1 MEGELEPGNPG
12 IQAHEEEGP
21 RRDESRDE
29 GEKQVGVGGLERPS
43 PRRGLECPFVPLGR
57 RDRGDA
63 TLQPGVL
70 EDERA
75 PGLAPGDLPPSP
87 VFRFPSGPP
96 PERPFLVW
104 PGQPA
109 ACEMMLGLQR
119 LCGAGQGEREEKLA
133 GIGLRSA
140 LPGSRSFG
148 CLQCGLAVASL
159 PDLIHHQSTHPG
171 EKPYR
176 CPECGKE
183 FRRGSDLVKH
193 HRVHTGEKPY
203 PCPDCGRCFSLSS
216 NLIQHRRSHTGHRP
230 HKCPDCGEGFGRSSD
245 LVKHQRVH
253 TGEKP
258 YTCSEC
264 GKNFSVSSNLI
275 QHQRTHTGEKPY
287 KCSDCGKSFSL
298 SSNLL
303 QHRRSHTGEKPY
315 KCAWCGD
322 SFGRSSYL
330 LKHQRSHTGIP
341 CPYGACHKPEAGDN
355 KDQNKTAL
363 TLKDFTFYL
372 E

>member
-1 MEGELEPGNPG
+1 MEGGLEPGNPG
-12 IQAHEEEGP
+12 LQAHEEEGL
-21 RRDESRDE
+21 RSDESGDG
-29 GEKQVGVGGLERPS
+29 GEEQVGAGELGRPS
-43 PRRGLECPFVPLGR
+43 PRRGLECPFLPLGHR
-57 RDRGDA
+57 NREDA
-63 TLQPGVL
+63 TFHPAVL

-75 PGLAPGDLPPSP
+75 PGLASGDLLPSP
-87 VFRFPSGPP
+87 VFKLPSGPP

-109 ACEMMLGLQR
+109 AREMMLGLQR
-119 LCGAGQGEREEKLA
+119 LCGAGQGEGEEKLA
-133 GIGLRSA
+133 GIGLRTA
-140 LPGSRSFG
+140 LPGSRPFG
-148 CLQCGLAVASL
+148 CFQCGLTVACL
-159 PDLIHHQSTHPG
+159 PDLIHHQGTHPG

-183 FRRGSDLVKH
+183 FRRGSDL
-193 HRVHTGEKPY
+193 
-203 PCPDCGRCFSLSS
+203 
-216 NLIQHRRSHTGHRP
+216 HRRSHTGHRP

-287 KCSDCGKSFSL
+287 KCADCGKSFSL

-315 KCAWCGD
+315 KCGWCGD

-330 LKHQRSHTGIP
+330 LKHQRSHTGENVCGKGFSQSSHLLIHQAAHSGEK
-341 CPYGACHKPEAGDN
+341 PYVCLECGKAFARNSFLLSCW
-355 KDQNKTAL
+355 
-363 TLKDFTFYL
+363 TFQL
-372 E
+372 IDE